1 MVKNLSPKA
10 THYLQQ
16 MLTIAFIHTKVNEL
30 VGQEIVSPITAN
42 KGAVGLLLETI
53 TGIPHSSNTLDCL
66 DGELKVFP
74 VKKLQNGTRVPK
86 ETIAVTMLSK
96 ELLKTTPYSDSGV
109 CKKLQRT
116 LYVPYERSGDIIKY
130 LTPTFIDMSLP
141 QYVTVCTAIQADYE
155 TIKQKYITSGTLSST
170 DGVYLQNRTKGPG
183 GRQEKTRA
191 FYLRKEFAKRY
202 ITLSQRSYTAPAAP

>member
-1 MVKNLSPKA
+1 MF
-10 THYLQQ
+10 
-16 MLTIAFIHTKVNEL
+16 TIAFIHTKVNEL
-30 VGQEIVSPITAN
+30 VGRAITSPITAN

-74 VKKLQNGTRVPK
+74 VKTLKNGTRVPK
-86 ETIAVTMLSK
+86 ETIAITMLNT
-96 ELLKTTPYSDSGV
+96 EHLKTIPYSDSGV

-116 LYVPYERSGDIIKY
+116 LYVPYERSGDTIKY

-141 QYVTVCTAIQADYE
+141 QYATVCAAIQADYE
-155 TIKQKYITSGTLSST
+155 TIQQKYKTSGTLSST

-183 GRQEKTRA
+183 GKEEKTRA
-191 FYLRKEFAKRY
+191 FYLRKEFAKQH
-202 ITLSQRSYTAPAAP
+202 IPLT